1 MTETGKRFLRIAEEI
16 AKLVTAKNEAYG
28 NSFGVAPEILKLLY
42 PNGITVEQY
51 DDALTVV
58 RVIDKLKRIATDRDA
73 LGENPWKD
81 IMGYSLLAIANH
93 KEQGGA

>member
-1 MTETGKRFLRIAEEI
+1 MNEANKHFLRIAEEI
-16 AKLVTAKNEAYG
+16 AKLVITKNEAYG

-42 PNGITVEQY
+42 PHGIAVEQY
-51 DDALTVV
+51 EDALTVV

-81 IMGYSLLAIANH
+81 IMGYSLLSVANH

>member
-16 AKLVTAKNEAYG
+16 AKLVTTKNEAYG

-51 DDALTVV
+51 ADALTVV

-81 IMGYSLLAIANH
+81 IMGYSLLAVANH